1 MSVFF
6 NMKKKFEIEYQ
17 PSNITPQEANFRLF
31 KALSMLINEDD
42 IYEYQD
48 DENK

>member
-1 MSVFF
+1 MSQKEF
-6 NMKKKFEIEYQ
+6 NIEYQ

-31 KALSMLINEDD
+31 QALSMLINEDD
-42 IYEYQD
+42 IYEYEN